1 RRRGGAAWRRGQ
13 DGRVPGDLGPLMRR
27 RRTGPP
33 FWHDFEFDHDHDD
46 HPDGAGGWDGPISKN
61 DFYYADN
68 VELTTVGIDIGSS
81 TSHLMFSRLHLQRLG
96 QYLSSRYVV
105 VKREMLHRSPILLTP
120 YRADNTIDA
129 NALDAFLQ
137 QAYDEA
143 GMTPADIDSG
153 AIILTGEAIKRT
165 NARAVADLFADHAG
179 KFVCASAG
187 HNLEAI
193 LAANGSGALELS
205 RHPTQTVLNVDVG
218 GGTSKLALVRGGQV
232 LETAAINV
240 GGRLVAFDTDGQV
253 TRIEPS
259 ARVVADSLGI
269 DLRLGEPLSRA
280 NRDRLADALAGCL
293 FETIRRDPLGALA
306 STLLLTPPLTSEQPI
321 DLITFSG
328 GVAEYLYDPTTEE
341 FGDLARPLADAV
353 RTRVEQHALPAALE
367 PAGERIRATVI
378 GASQFT
384 VQVSGNTIAITR
396 PDLLPIHNIQ
406 VLYPHL
412 PDGEQI
418 EPHELSAAIQR
429 SFQRFDLQEGEQ
441 VVAIA
446 IDWTGEPRYSLLRKI
461 AAGIVQALPNTI
473 AAGLPLVL
481 VFAHDFGK
489 LIGSIIREDFLQLND
504 DNTAADIISLDGIE
518 LQEFDYIDIGE
529 MIYPAQV
536 VPVVVKSLVFPEVH
550 GPRAEMADRVPASAG
565 ESTGHGR

>member
-1 RRRGGAAWRRGQ
+1 MFYRSRRP
-13 DGRVPGDLGPLMRR
+13 V
-27 RRTGPP
+27 GPP

-46 HPDGAGGWDGPISKN
+46 DDHPDGPGGWDGPINKN

-68 VELTTVGIDIGSS
+68 VELTTVGIDVGSS

-129 NALDAFLQ
+129 DALDTFVHE
-137 QAYDEA
+137 AYAEA
-143 GMTPADIDSG
+143 GLTPGDVDSG

-205 RHPTQTVLNVDVG
+205 RHPVQTVLNVDIG
-218 GGTSKLALVRGGQV
+218 GGTSKLALVRAGHV

-240 GGRLVAFDTDGQV
+240 GGRLVAFDADGTV

-259 ARVVADSLGI
+259 ARAVADSLGVE
-269 DLRLGEPLSRA
+269 LHLGRVLSRA
-280 NRDRLADALAGCL
+280 DQALLADALASYL
-293 FETIRRDPLGALA
+293 FEAIRHAPLGDMARQLM
-306 STLLLTPPLTSEQPI
+306 LTPPLTLG
-321 DLITFSG
+321 DAVDHVTFSG
-328 GVAEYLYDPTTEE
+328 GVSEYLYDLETPD
-341 FGDLARPLADAV
+341 FGDLARPLADAI
-353 RTRVEQHALPAALE
+353 RTRVDQHALPAGLQAV
-367 PAGERIRATVI
+367 GERIRATVI

-384 VQVSGNTIAITR
+384 VQVSGNTIAINR
-396 PDLLPIHNIQ
+396 PEILPIHNLQ
-406 VLYPHL
+406 VLYPQL
-412 PDGEQI
+412 PDSESVDPQQ
-418 EPHELSAAIQR
+418 LSAAIGR
-429 SFQRFDLQEGEQ
+429 SFQRFDLEEGEQ

-446 IDWTGEPRYSLLRKI
+446 INWTGEPRYSLLRNI
-461 AAGIVQALPNTI
+461 AAGIVLALPRTI

-489 LIGSIIREDFLQLND
+489 LIGGIIREEFLPPGGVLD
-504 DNTAADIISLDGIE
+504 VISLDGIE
-518 LQEFDYIDIGE
+518 LQEFDYIDIGA

-536 VPVVVKSLVFPEVH
+536 VPVVVKSLVFPEVI
-550 GPRAEMADRVPASAG
+550 GPRAEMTDRVAAIPAGGS
-565 ESTGHGR
+565 

>member
-1 RRRGGAAWRRGQ
+1 MFGSSRRR
-13 DGRVPGDLGPLMRR
+13 VV
-27 RRTGPP
+27 GPP
-33 FWHDFEFDHDHDD
+33 FFHDFEFEHDHDDD
-46 HPDGAGGWDGPISKN
+46 HPDGAGAWDGPISKN
-61 DFYYADN
+61 DFYYTDN
-68 VELTTVGIDIGSS
+68 VELTTVGIDVGSS

-129 NALDAFLQ
+129 AALDGFIRE
-137 QAYDEA
+137 AYAEA
-143 GMTPADIDSG
+143 ELTPADVDSG

-193 LAANGSGALELS
+193 LAANGSGALALS
-205 RHPTQTVLNVDVG
+205 RHPVQTVLNVDVG
-218 GGTSKLALVRGGQV
+218 GGTSKLALVRGGLV

-240 GGRLVAFDTDGQV
+240 GGRLVAFDADGSV
-253 TRIEPS
+253 TRIEPA
-259 ARVVADSLGI
+259 ARAVAE
-269 DLRLGEPLSRA
+269 RLGLELHLGQPLPRADQVRLAEALANCLLEAIRREPL
-280 NRDRLADALAGCL
+280 DALAQ
-293 FETIRRDPLGALA
+293 ALM
-306 STLLLTPPLTSEQPI
+306 LTPPLSSQQPI
-321 DLITFSG
+321 DVVTFSG
-328 GVAEYLYDPTTEE
+328 GVSEYLYAETAE
-341 FGDLARPLADAV
+341 FGDLARPLADAL

-367 PAGERIRATVI
+367 TAGERIRATVI

-384 VQVSGNTIAITR
+384 VQVSGNTIAISR
-396 PDLLPIHNIQ
+396 PDLLPMHNIQ

-412 PDGEQI
+412 PERETVD
-418 EPHELSAAIQR
+418 PLELTAAIER
-429 SFQRFDLQEGEQ
+429 SFQRFDLAEGEQ

-446 IDWTGEPRYSLLRKI
+446 INWTGEPRYSLLRNI
-461 AAGIVQALPNTI
+461 AAGIVAALPRTI

-489 LIGSIIREDFLQLND
+489 LIGGIIREDFLTAN
-504 DNTAADIISLDGIE
+504 NAAADVISLDGIE

-536 VPVVVKSLVFPEVH
+536 VPVVVKSLVFPEIV
-550 GPRAEMADRVPASAG
+550 GPRAEVADRATARTGAG
-565 ESTGHGR
+565 Y

>member
-1 RRRGGAAWRRGQ
+1 VFHPSSR
-13 DGRVPGDLGPLMRR
+13 PI
-27 RRTGPP
+27 GPP
-33 FWHDFEFDHDHDD
+33 FWHDFEFDHDHDDDD

-68 VELTTVGIDIGSS
+68 VELTTVGIDVGSS

-105 VKREMLHRSPILLTP
+105 VNREMLHRSPILLTP

-129 NALDAFLQ
+129 DALDAFVRE
-137 QAYDEA
+137 AYAEA
-143 GMTPADIDSG
+143 GLTPADVDSG

-205 RHPTQTVLNVDVG
+205 RHPLQTVLNVDVG
-218 GGTSKLALVRGGQV
+218 GGTSKLALVRGGHV

-240 GGRLVAFDTDGQV
+240 GGRLVAFEADGTV

-259 ARVVADSLGI
+259 ARLVADSLGI
-269 DLRLGEPLSRA
+269 QLHLGSVLSKADQARM
-280 NRDRLADALAGCL
+280 ADALAGYL
-293 FETIRRDPLGALA
+293 FEAIQHTTLGSVAEQLM
-306 STLLLTPPLTSEQPI
+306 LTPPLTV
-321 DLITFSG
+321 DHMVGHVTFSG
-328 GVAEYLYDPTTEE
+328 GVSEYLYDLDTAD
-341 FGDLARPLADAV
+341 FGDLARPLADAI
-353 RTRVEQHALPAALE
+353 RTRVEQHALPVGAE
-367 PAGERIRATVI
+367 PVGERIRATVI

-396 PDLLPIHNIQ
+396 PEILPIHNLQ
-406 VLYPHL
+406 VLYPQL
-412 PDGEQI
+412 ADREEVDPQQ
-418 EPHELSAAIQR
+418 LSDAIAR
-429 SFQRFDLQEGEQ
+429 SFQRFDLVEGEQ

-446 IDWTGEPRYSLLRKI
+446 INWTGEPRYSLLRNI
-461 AAGIVQALPNTI
+461 AAGIVHALPETI

-489 LIGSIIREDFLQLND
+489 LIGGIIREEFVPPGGVLDV
-504 DNTAADIISLDGIE
+504 ISLDGIE
-518 LQEFDYIDIGE
+518 LQEFDYIDIGA

-536 VPVVVKSLVFPEVH
+536 VPVVVKSLVFPEVV
-550 GPRAEMADRVPASAG
+550 GPRAEMTDCVSAVPRGGS
-565 ESTGHGR
+565 